1 VNPLMDILRTKPM
14 LCCLGT
20 LLIVSDPIPLWKETP
35 NVNPALPQFPH
46 CQDGSSEPQSYE
58 EE

>member
-1 VNPLMDILRTKPM
+1 MDILRTKPM